1 MIASDA
7 EPEDTARMS
16 CIELAAIGIKV
27 ILVTVGTI
35 TSGIGTTYLMSSVY
49 CSGLLLAIAG
59 VMLAV
64 FAEKITSWKI
74 GAPGVEHQLMLQLP
88 VRMLI

>member
-1 MIASDA
+1 
-7 EPEDTARMS
+7 MS

-27 ILVTVGTI
+27 VLMTVGTI
-35 TSGIGTTYLMSSVY
+35 ISGIGTTDLMSSMY

-59 VMLAV
+59 VMLIV
-64 FAEKITSWKI
+64 FTDIITSWII

-88 VRMLI
+88 VRMPV